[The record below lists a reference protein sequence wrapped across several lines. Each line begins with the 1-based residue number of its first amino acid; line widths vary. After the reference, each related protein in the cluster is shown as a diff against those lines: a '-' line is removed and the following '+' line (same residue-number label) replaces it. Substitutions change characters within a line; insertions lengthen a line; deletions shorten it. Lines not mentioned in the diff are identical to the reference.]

1 MDDQIT
7 KEGMAII
14 LSEIRN
20 DIKWIK
26 EELKEMKNKT
36 NEQLKEHDERI
47 QKLEE
52 FKYKVMGALIVLYF
66 VISGIIIYLR

>member
-1 MDDQIT
+1 MDDPIT
-7 KEGMAII
+7 KEGIAII

-26 EELKEMKNKT
+26 EELKEMKYKT
-36 NEQLKEHDERI
+36 QKQLDDHDKRI

-52 FKYKVMGALIVLYF
+52 FKYKIIGALIVIYF
-66 VISGIIIYLR
+66 VVSAIIVYFR